1 MKQQEKAAKKQ
12 TEQVLL
18 QSPVG
23 MLCVEAR
30 DGAVRSIRLAR
41 AEDRLIE
48 AAASPLLTQAVKEL
62 SEYFA
67 GTRTNF
73 TFPMYAEGTPFQKSV
88 WDALSAIPFG
98 ETRTY
103 GEIAR
108 QVQNE
113 KGSRAVGM
121 ACNRNPIMIAVPC
134 HRVVGAKG
142 ALTGYAY
149 GTDMK
154 QQLLDLEQKK

>member
-1 MKQQEKAAKKQ
+1 MRQQEKTAKKQ
-12 TEQVLL
+12 TEQVFL
-18 QSPVG
+18 QSPIG
-23 MLCVEAR
+23 TICVEAR
-30 DGAVRSIRLAR
+30 DGAVCAIRLAH
-41 AEDRLIE
+41 AEDCLIE
-48 AAASPLLTQAVKEL
+48 TAATPLLTQAAKEL
-62 SEYFA
+62 AEYFA
-67 GTRTNF
+67 GTRTSF
-73 TFPMYAEGTPFQKSV
+73 TFPMHAEGTPFQMSV